1 MANRVYLYKGDEK
14 YLTNA
19 KIQRIIK
26 ESKADEINITTY
38 DCSEVNLEKAIFDA
52 LTPAF
57 LGGNKV
63 VIITNPIFLSSEKNS
78 NMHNTK
84 ILLSYLDKPSETT
97 YLIINASGFKVNE
110 KLEITKALLHK
121 ANVVTTNG
129 ISEVEFRG
137 WLERECSIQNVRIE
151 KNALSLMYKA
161 FGSNLEE
168 TKNEVDKLTSYVGSG
183 GVITETTLKELMSK
197 GNNGDVYEL
206 VNALYKGE
214 KEKAIKL
221 YLELSKYQKDAS
233 FFINVISKSFKDNY
247 LVKKM
252 MEMKYN
258 QSEISSKLNL
268 NSNRVYY
275 MMKDVSNITT
285 EKMEK
290 YIIKLADLDLRIKT
304 GLIDKKIGF
313 EEFLYRIE

>member
-1 MANRVYLYKGDEK
+1 
-14 YLTNA
+14 
-19 KIQRIIK
+19 
-26 ESKADEINITTY
+26 
-38 DCSEVNLEKAIFDA
+38 
-52 LTPAF
+52 
-57 LGGNKV
+57 
-63 VIITNPIFLSSEKNS
+63 
-78 NMHNTK
+78 
-84 ILLSYLDKPSETT
+84 
-97 YLIINASGFKVNE
+97 
-110 KLEITKALLHK
+110 
-121 ANVVTTNG
+121 
-129 ISEVEFRG
+129 
-137 WLERECSIQNVRIE
+137 
-151 KNALSLMYKA
+151 
-161 FGSNLEE
+161 
-168 TKNEVDKLTSYVGSG
+168 
-183 GVITETTLKELMSK
+183 MSK

-221 YLELSKYQKDAS
+221 YLELSKYQKDTS

-258 QSEISSKLNL
+258 QSVISSKLNL

-313 EEFLYRIE
+313 EEFLYGIE

>member
-252 MEMKYN
+252 MEMKDN

-268 NSNRVYY
+268 NSN

-313 EEFLYRIE
+313 EEFLYGIE